1 MRSPTEFPWPTVIR
15 VEPLEGRRLRVI
27 LSSGQQLL
35 LDLTGLLGRREA
47 YWRLRHPRYFRQV
60 AIDPLGGLCWPEGE
74 DLAPDGL
81 DRYAIHSSLA
91 EPNLEAESAVHGDG
105 AAAS

>member
-1 MRSPTEFPWPTVIR
+1 MSSPTEFPWPR
-15 VEPLEGRRLRVI
+15 VTHVQPEGESRLRVE
-27 LSSGQQLL
+27 LDTGQRLL
-35 LDLTGLLGRREA
+35 LDLAGLLAQREA

-81 DRYAIHSSLA
+81 DRYACRPSA
-91 EPNLEAESAVHGDG
+91 PPEPIGPDPAPGATTPSA
-105 AAAS
+105 